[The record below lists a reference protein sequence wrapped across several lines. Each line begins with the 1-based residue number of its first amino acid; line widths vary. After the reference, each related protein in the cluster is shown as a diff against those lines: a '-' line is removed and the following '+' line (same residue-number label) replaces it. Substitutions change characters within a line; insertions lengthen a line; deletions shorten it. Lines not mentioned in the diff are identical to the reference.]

1 MDEIDS
7 SSINNELV
15 EIVTDD
21 EAKIQKLQDSQE
33 EKLSKIQKLQ
43 EELDQQSLSILQEK
57 ADKKYYS
64 PRF

>member
-15 EIVTDD
+15 EIITDD

-33 EKLSKIQKLQ
+33 EKLSKIQKL
-43 EELDQQSLSILQEK
+43 
-57 ADKKYYS
+57 
-64 PRF
+64 

>member
-33 EKLSKIQKLQ
+33 EKLSKIQKL
-43 EELDQQSLSILQEK
+43 
-57 ADKKYYS
+57 
-64 PRF
+64 